1 MKITP
6 LDIQHQQFSV
16 RLRGF
21 DVREVDAFLEQVA
34 DAYEALCQENEELK
48 HRMAKNVQENRAIK
62 AREDTFKKAILNSQ
76 RVLDQM
82 KENAEQAARNTLE
95 EAQVKADQIIQRAQ
109 RRLEKMYMDIAEL
122 KRRRTQLEAQIGS
135 VLDAHSRLLDVSR
148 REMAEMEREDQ
159 KVALLPQAQKQA

>member
-34 DAYEALCQENEELK
+34 DAFELICQENEELK
-48 HRMAKNVQENRAIK
+48 LKMAKNIQENKTIK
-62 AREDTFKKAILNSQ
+62 AREDNFKKAILSSQ

-82 KENAEQAARNTLE
+82 KENAEQAARNTLG
-95 EAQVKADQIIQRAQ
+95 EAQIKADQIINRAHN
-109 RRLEKMYMDIAEL
+109 RLRKLHSDIAEL
-122 KRRRTQLEAQIGS
+122 KRRRAQLESQIGAI
-135 VLDAHSRLLDVSR
+135 LEAHSRLLEVGR
-148 REMAEMEREDQ
+148 QEMTEMEEEDQ
-159 KVALLPQAQKQA
+159 KVALLPQAK